1 MTLPT
6 GRGVLLVGHGTVS
19 DPRELSAFLSRIRR
33 GRPFA
38 PALVD
43 ELARRYARI
52 GGSPLLE
59 NTQRQAARLAG
70 RLGLP
75 VLTGMRYAAPEIE
88 DALVQV
94 SELGLD
100 EVCVLPLAPFGAR
113 AYLHAVASE
122 MERLR
127 RIGALRPFRLVPV
140 ESWSAEPLLIE
151 AHKEAIG
158 KVLSSSHDSPALV
171 MTAHSLPL
179 AAMARGEPYPERV
192 RALADAIATELGAAY
207 ELAYQSQGQD
217 GGEWLGP
224 DLRSVIQ
231 GLGARGARHVLV
243 APIGF
248 LADHVETL
256 YDLDVEAA
264 GFARQLGLGFT
275 RILALNASPGLVEA
289 MARVVEKA
297 LLGQPSG

>member
-1 MTLPT
+1 MLPA

-19 DPRELSAFLSRIRR
+19 HPSELPTFLSRIRR

-38 PALVD
+38 PELLD

-52 GGSPLLE
+52 GGSPLLK
-59 NTQRQAARLAG
+59 NTELQAAGLSG

-75 VLTGMRYAAPEIE
+75 VLIGMRYAAPEIR
-88 DALVQV
+88 DALVQA
-94 SELGLD
+94 SELGLE

-113 AYLHAVASE
+113 AHLQRVE
-122 MERLR
+122 DEVKQLR
-127 RIGALRPFRLVPV
+127 RTGALRPLRLVPV
-140 ESWSAEPLLIE
+140 ESWSAEPLLVQ
-151 AHKEAIG
+151 AHRRAILA
-158 KVLSSSHDSPALV
+158 VLSGANDSPSLI

-179 AAMARGEPYPERV
+179 AATVRDQRYPERV
-192 RALADAIATELGAAY
+192 RALADEIARELGADH
-207 ELAYQSQGQD
+207 ELSYQSQGQD
-217 GGEWLGP
+217 SGEWLGP
-224 DLRSVIQ
+224 DLPSVLRA
-231 GLGARGARHVLV
+231 LGERGVRHVVV

-264 GFARQLGLGFT
+264 GFAQQLGLEFT
-275 RILALNASPGLVEA
+275 RVPALNASPALIEA
-289 MARVVEKA
+289 MARVVERA